1 LSVSGQTI
9 GFFPK
14 SDGSSIGAGE
24 RRYGGE
30 SPDGAGCSTVCGDDA
45 FDKYVT
51 AAAEK
56 IGAPTYCVLAIKG
69 SLGAMVGLH
78 NCQTW
83 VDDVVAEAKQQ
94 YLAHEHCP
102 KCFR

>member
-1 LSVSGQTI
+1 LSVGGQTI

-102 KCFR
+102 KRFR